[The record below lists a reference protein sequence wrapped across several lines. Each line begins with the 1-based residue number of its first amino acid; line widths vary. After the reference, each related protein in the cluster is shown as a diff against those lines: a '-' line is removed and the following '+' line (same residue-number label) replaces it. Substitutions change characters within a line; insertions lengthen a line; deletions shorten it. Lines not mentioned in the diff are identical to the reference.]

1 MGDPSWKQHLR
12 SFDYPIVWQD
22 TYRDPPFYYC
32 NNDEKHVLQFSDGS
46 LFARCMCLDTD
57 KVLCSITEM
66 IQLGADVNGVV
77 DGWSPLD
84 VAYYFMHPKTMRLLI
99 EHGANVMHLASPH
112 HLGVAVGC
120 ISEVKSYFQH
130 QLDAAVGI
138 ERSTS
143 QASNLNTS
151 EKSVNTDCSMDMRKA
166 CCDHDRGSV
175 SPEDAATMAMPS
187 RPDTLSL
194 DGQDRGL
201 PSRIHRLPHSQ
212 SDAESSVI
220 AARLVSPQP
229 GTCSPAEPV
238 GISVSN
244 KDAEF
249 RQAFV
254 AQSIKKLME
263 KIEYFESDS
272 RDCHGNSMLHMA
284 CLRGQV
290 ELIQL
295 LIACGAKMECRN
307 MVNNTPFIAACLSMN
322 AKTVE
327 LIVNL
332 GCKVR
337 ERYNIKEHG
346 EFGSCAVFLAA
357 VRSGDRN
364 REVVELLI
372 RYGVNTDIRD
382 HRGKTPLHI
391 ACEFGF
397 NRIAK
402 TLVEH
407 GCDLNAI
414 EEIMKRS
421 PLHFA
426 CISHHAKIVEQLLH
440 AGAYLDVKD
449 RCGETP
455 AMAVLENMDKFGR
468 VDPFALFVV
477 GDKYTVR
484 NLVLSIKPVIDHGCQ
499 LHYLFKEHVL
509 IRIYKRSRAL
519 LAYVLSTGCGVQNVP
534 CKVGRKLLKEILR
547 AGDGDTIHALR
558 QCGYKYD
565 RQLVNRTSVN
575 DSQHQPL
582 SLLSISR
589 LSIRQALGTKQQS
602 TRKLTYL
609 KSLLGKLARL
619 TESHIGNGLLR
630 AEVDSLPLPSTLK
643 NFIMFDELVEEICCK
658 NELYVDLPEGSL
670 LEFERNIHREH
681 RERCRNA
688 LALSEDVKLPTSV
701 DNEDEFDVGI
711 LLRIKEIRK
720 AGF

>member
-1 MGDPSWKQHLR
+1 MSDPSWKQHLR

-22 TYRDPPFYYC
+22 AYRDPPFYYE
-32 NNDEKHVLQFSDGS
+32 NDEKHTLQFSDGS

-99 EHGANVMHLASPH
+99 EHGASVMHLASPH
-112 HLGVAVGC
+112 HLGVGVGC
-120 ISEVKSYFQH
+120 ILEVKAYFQL

-138 ERSTS
+138 ETS
-143 QASNLNTS
+143 SSQTSSLNTS
-151 EKSVNTDCSMDMRKA
+151 EKSVDTDCSIDAHTA
-166 CCDHDRGSV
+166 CDPEGESA
-175 SPEDAATMAMPS
+175 SPEGDAAMSLPT

-194 DGQDRGL
+194 NGQERTS
-201 PSRIHRLPHSQ
+201 PSSIHRLPHSQ

-220 AARLVSPQP
+220 GARLVSPQP

-238 GISVSN
+238 GVSVSQR
-244 KDAEF
+244 DAEF
-249 RQAFV
+249 RQAVV

-263 KIEYFESDS
+263 RIVYFESDS
-272 RDCHGNSMLHMA
+272 RDCHGNSLLHMA
-284 CLRGQV
+284 CLRGQF
-290 ELIQL
+290 ELIKL

-337 ERYNIKEHG
+337 DRYNIKEHG

-372 RYGVNTDIRD
+372 RYGVNTDVRD

-397 NRIAK
+397 NRNAK
-402 TLVEH
+402 TLIDH

-426 CISHHAKIVEQLLH
+426 CISHHAKIVEQLIR
-440 AGAYLDVKD
+440 AGAYLDIKD
-449 RCGETP
+449 RCGESP
-455 AMAVLENMDKFGR
+455 VMAMLENMDKFGR

-484 NLVLSIKPVIDHGCQ
+484 NLVLSIKPIIDHGCQ
-499 LHYLFKEHVL
+499 LHYLFKEHLL
-509 IRIYKRSRAL
+509 IRIYKRSKSL

-547 AGDGDTIHALR
+547 AGDGDAIRVIR
-558 QCGYKYD
+558 QSGYKYD
-565 RQLVNRTSVN
+565 RQLVSRTLVN
-575 DSQHQPL
+575 DAQQQPL
-582 SLLSISR
+582 SLISICR
-589 LSIRQALGTKQQS
+589 LSIRQAMGKKEQS

-609 KSLLGKLARL
+609 KSGMVCSGQKWIHCLCRLL
-619 TESHIGNGLLR
+619 
-630 AEVDSLPLPSTLK
+630 
-643 NFIMFDELVEEICCK
+643 
-658 NELYVDLPEGSL
+658 
-670 LEFERNIHREH
+670 
-681 RERCRNA
+681 
-688 LALSEDVKLPTSV
+688 
-701 DNEDEFDVGI
+701 
-711 LLRIKEIRK
+711 
-720 AGF
+720 